1 MERTTDLASFG
12 RAPLGRA
19 LLGETWLHFCAH
31 SELFG
36 VVFWGRPSREQTAAL
51 VRSLKCELAEGVA
64 PHRSLVDAGRLD
76 GVDEGAFE
84 QLREY
89 VVAHTPALS
98 RAVTR
103 LGLVRPS
110 GLTGA
115 VISGFFAVAGG
126 PYPVE
131 VFETCAEALAWLDED
146 PGLAAALDDLVHD
159 ACGSSAL
166 RARLR
171 TVLMADLQE
180 AATLSEA
187 ARALAISDRTLQR
200 RLKQEGTTF
209 AKELLQARLAE
220 ARRRIRDTDDPLVNI
235 AIDTGFASQQH
246 LSTAFKK
253 ATGEQP
259 SVWRKRHREGRS
271 GAPGGGG
278 ASM

>member
-1 MERTTDLASFG
+1 MERTTDLSGFA
-12 RAPLGRA
+12 RAPVGRA

-31 SELFG
+31 PELFG
-36 VVFWGRPSREQTAAL
+36 IVFWGRPSREQTAAL
-51 VRSLKCELAEGVA
+51 VRSLKCELAEGVV

-76 GVDEGAFE
+76 GVDEGAFD

-131 VFETCAEALAWLDED
+131 VFESAPEALAWLEED
-146 PGLAAALDDLVHD
+146 PGLAVVLDALVHD
-159 ACGSSAL
+159 ACGTSAL

-171 TVLMADLQE
+171 TSLTADLQE
-180 AATLSEA
+180 ATLGEA
-187 ARALAISDRTLQR
+187 ARALAMSDRTLQR
-200 RLKQEGTTF
+200 RLKDEGTTF
-209 AKELLQARLAE
+209 AKELLDARLAE
-220 ARRRIRDTDDPLVNI
+220 ARRRIRDTDDPLVAI

-259 SVWRKRHREGRS
+259 SVWRRRHREGRS
-271 GAPGGGG
+271 GGADEGG